1 MIGVLMVLAWIL
13 NLSYLWKG
21 IMLIVLF
28 GKTRKHKRKLL
39 WRTIA
44 LVLFIATEKNPF
56 TLVCV
61 LVLGLMHW
69 AEKETD
75 ETKIPDLTGT
85 ISKRICRWFYPAH
98 LLVLSVV
105 RLLMTRG

>member
-1 MIGVLMVLAWIL
+1 
-13 NLSYLWKG
+13 
-21 IMLIVLF
+21 MLIVIF
-28 GKTRKHKRKLL
+28 GKTRERKRKLL

-44 LVLFIATEKNPF
+44 LVLFIAAEKNPF